1 MHPDFQQLMS
11 QATRLTR
18 SGNLAAATAAIQAAL
33 MGASP
38 TAASA
43 SPRYD
48 EADVI
53 DVEAREVPASTVSAA
68 ASSDSGSHSTPAP
81 SRARDDDVGQ
91 SPHTPAMPRAPG
103 ESSATP
109 GDYFTAGSFRNSA
122 GQRAYK
128 LYVPPGASGQARPLV
143 VMLHGCTQDADD
155 FAAGTAMNEAARKQ
169 GFYVL
174 YPVQPRETNPQ
185 KCWNWFKHNH
195 QQAGKGEPSILAD
208 MTRHVIA
215 EYGIDPRRVYVAGL
229 SAGGAMAAI
238 LANTYPQLY
247 AAAGVHSGLAAGAA
261 TDLPSALSAMKGI
274 GVRPGAASGTPVPTI
289 VFHGDRDATVHPSN
303 GDAVVAAS
311 AGANAQVQSQRVAG
325 ANRGRDSTKRV
336 YMDASGKVVAEYWVV
351 HGAGHAWAG
360 GSPKGSYT
368 DASGPDATQEMLRF
382 FFEHPLATKQ

>member
-1 MHPDFQQLMS
+1 MHPEFQQLMS

-33 MGASP
+33 LGVQP

-43 SPRYD
+43 APRYD

-53 DVEAREVPASTVSAA
+53 DVEAREVPARSPSASSPAA
-68 ASSDSGSHSTPAP
+68 AP
-81 SRARDDDVGQ
+81 SPARDDGAAPT
-91 SPHTPAMPRAPG
+91 SKPTHRAPG
-103 ESSATP
+103 ESSVTQ
-109 GDYFTAGSFRNSA
+109 GDFFTAGSFRNSA

-128 LYVPPGASGQARPLV
+128 LYVPPGVNGQARPLV

-215 EYGIDPRRVYVAGL
+215 EYGIDTRRVYVAGL

-238 LANTYPQLY
+238 LADTYPQLY

-261 TDLPSALSAMKGI
+261 KDLPSALSAMKGI
-274 GVRPGAASGTPVPTI
+274 GVRPGAVSSTPVPTI
-289 VFHGDRDATVHPSN
+289 VFHGDRDATVHPAN
-303 GDAVVAAS
+303 AGAVVAAS
-311 AGANAQVQSQRVAG
+311 AGGDARVQSQRVAG
-325 ANRGRDSTKRV
+325 ANQGRDSTKRV
-336 YMDASGKVVAEYWVV
+336 YTNAQGQVIAEYWEV

-368 DASGPDATQEMLRF
+368 DQSGPDATQEMLRF
-382 FFEHPLATKQ
+382 FFEHPLAVKQ

>member
-1 MHPDFQQLMS
+1 MHPEFQQLMS

-33 MGASP
+33 MGVQP

-43 SPRYD
+43 APRYD

-53 DVEAREVPASTVSAA
+53 DVEAREVPASSPSASSPAA
-68 ASSDSGSHSTPAP
+68 APSS
-81 SRARDDDVGQ
+81 ARDDGAAPT
-91 SPHTPAMPRAPG
+91 SKPTHRAPG
-103 ESSATP
+103 ESSATQ
-109 GDYFTAGSFRNSA
+109 GDFFTAGSFRNSA

-128 LYVPPGASGQARPLV
+128 LYVPPGVNGQARPLV

-155 FAAGTAMNEAARKQ
+155 FAAGTAMNDAARKQ

-215 EYGIDPRRVYVAGL
+215 EYGIDTRRVYVAGL

-238 LANTYPQLY
+238 LADTYPQLY

-261 TDLPSALSAMKGI
+261 KDLPSALSAMKGI
-274 GVRPGAASGTPVPTI
+274 GVRPGAASSTPVPTI
-289 VFHGDRDATVHPSN
+289 VFHGDRDSTVHPAN
-303 GDAVVAAS
+303 AGAVVAAS
-311 AGANAQVQSQRVAG
+311 AGADARVQSQRVAG
-325 ANRGRDSTKRV
+325 ANQGRDSTKRV
-336 YMDASGKVVAEYWVV
+336 YTNAQGKVLAEYWEV

-368 DASGPDATQEMLRF
+368 DLSGPDATQEMLRF
-382 FFEHPLATKQ
+382 FFEHPLAVKQ

>member
-1 MHPDFQQLMS
+1 MHPEFQQLMS

-33 MGASP
+33 MGVQP

-43 SPRYD
+43 APRYD

-53 DVEAREVPASTVSAA
+53 DVEAREVPARSPSASSPAA
-68 ASSDSGSHSTPAP
+68 AQSP
-81 SRARDDDVGQ
+81 ARDDGAAPT
-91 SPHTPAMPRAPG
+91 SKPTHRAPG
-103 ESSATP
+103 ESSATQ
-109 GDYFTAGSFRNSA
+109 GDFFTAGSFRNSA

-128 LYVPPGASGQARPLV
+128 LYVPPGVNGQARPLV

-155 FAAGTAMNEAARKQ
+155 FAAGTAMNEAAREQ

-215 EYGIDPRRVYVAGL
+215 EYGIDTRRVYVAGL

-238 LANTYPQLY
+238 LADTYPQLY

-261 TDLPSALSAMKGI
+261 KDLPSALSAMKGI
-274 GVRPGAASGTPVPTI
+274 GVRPGAVSSTPVPTI
-289 VFHGDRDATVHPSN
+289 VFHGDRDATVHPAN
-303 GDAVVAAS
+303 AGAVVAAS
-311 AGANAQVQSQRVAG
+311 AGADARVQSQRVSG
-325 ANRGRDSTKRV
+325 PNQGRDSTKRV
-336 YMDASGKVVAEYWVV
+336 YMNAQGQVLAEYWEV

-368 DASGPDATQEMLRF
+368 DQSGPDATEEMLRF
-382 FFEHPLATKQ
+382 FFEHPLALKQ

>member
-1 MHPDFQQLMS
+1 MHPEFQQLMS

-33 MGASP
+33 MGVQP

-43 SPRYD
+43 APRYD

-53 DVEAREVPASTVSAA
+53 DVEAREVPARSPS
-68 ASSDSGSHSTPAP
+68 ASSPATAP
-81 SRARDDDVGQ
+81 SSARDDGAAPT
-91 SPHTPAMPRAPG
+91 SKPTHRAPG
-103 ESSATP
+103 DSSATK
-109 GDYFTAGSFRNSA
+109 GDFFTAGSFRNTA

-128 LYVPPGASGQARPLV
+128 LYVPPGVNGQARPLV

-215 EYGIDPRRVYVAGL
+215 EYGIDTRRVYVAGL

-238 LANTYPQLY
+238 LADTYPQLY

-261 TDLPSALSAMKGI
+261 KDLPSALSAMKGI
-274 GVRPGAASGTPVPTI
+274 GVRPGAVSSTPVPTI
-289 VFHGDRDATVHPSN
+289 VFHGDRDATVHPAN
-303 GDAVVAAS
+303 AGALVAAS
-311 AGANAQVQSQRVAG
+311 AGGDARVQSQRVAG
-325 ANRGRDSTKRV
+325 ANQGRDSTKRV
-336 YMDASGKVVAEYWVV
+336 YTNAQGQVIAEYWEV

-368 DASGPDATQEMLRF
+368 DQSGPDATQEMLRF
-382 FFEHPLATKQ
+382 FFEHHLAVKQ

>member
-1 MHPDFQQLMS
+1 MHPEFQQLMS

-33 MGASP
+33 MGVQP

-43 SPRYD
+43 APRYD

-53 DVEAREVPASTVSAA
+53 DVEAREVPASSPSASSPAA
-68 ASSDSGSHSTPAP
+68 AP
-81 SRARDDDVGQ
+81 SPARDDGAAPT
-91 SPHTPAMPRAPG
+91 SKPTHRAPG
-103 ESSATP
+103 ESSATQ
-109 GDYFTAGSFRNSA
+109 GDFFTAGSFRNSA

-128 LYVPPGASGQARPLV
+128 LYVPPGVNGQARPLV

-155 FAAGTAMNEAARKQ
+155 FAAGTAMNEAAREQ
-169 GFYVL
+169 GFFVL

-215 EYGIDPRRVYVAGL
+215 EYGIDTRRVYVAGL

-238 LANTYPQLY
+238 LADTYPQLY

-261 TDLPSALSAMKGI
+261 KDLPSALSAMKGI
-274 GVRPGAASGTPVPTI
+274 GVRPGAASSTRVPTI
-289 VFHGDRDATVHPSN
+289 VFHGDRDATVHPAN
-303 GDAVVAAS
+303 AGAVVAAS
-311 AGANAQVQSQRVAG
+311 AGADARVQSQRVSG
-325 ANRGRDSTKRV
+325 ANQGRDSTKRV
-336 YMDASGKVVAEYWVV
+336 YTNAQGKVVAEYWEV

-368 DASGPDATQEMLRF
+368 DLSGPDATQEMLRF
-382 FFEHPLATKQ
+382 FFEHPLAVKQ

>member
-18 SGNLAAATAAIQAAL
+18 SGNLAAAAAAIQAAL

-43 SPRYD
+43 APRYD

-81 SRARDDDVGQ
+81 SQARDDDVGQ
-91 SPHTPAMPRAPG
+91 NPHTPATPRAPG

-128 LYVPPGASGQARPLV
+128 LYVPPGANGQARPLV

>member
-1 MHPDFQQLMS
+1 MHPEFQQLMS

-33 MGASP
+33 MGVQP

-43 SPRYD
+43 APRYD

-53 DVEAREVPASTVSAA
+53 DVEAREVPASSPSASSPAA
-68 ASSDSGSHSTPAP
+68 AP
-81 SRARDDDVGQ
+81 SPARDDGAAPT
-91 SPHTPAMPRAPG
+91 SKPTHRAPG
-103 ESSATP
+103 ESSATQ
-109 GDYFTAGSFRNSA
+109 GDFFTAGSFRNSA

-128 LYVPPGASGQARPLV
+128 LYVPPGVNGQARPLV

-155 FAAGTAMNEAARKQ
+155 FAAGTAMNEAAREQ
-169 GFYVL
+169 GFFVL

-215 EYGIDPRRVYVAGL
+215 EYGIDTRRVYVAGL

-238 LANTYPQLY
+238 LADTYPQLY

-261 TDLPSALSAMKGI
+261 KDLPSALSAMKGI
-274 GVRPGAASGTPVPTI
+274 GVRPGAASSTPVPTI
-289 VFHGDRDATVHPSN
+289 VFHGDRDATVHPAN
-303 GDAVVAAS
+303 AGAVVAAS
-311 AGANAQVQSQRVAG
+311 AGADARVQSQRVSG
-325 ANRGRDSTKRV
+325 ANQGRDSTKRV
-336 YMDASGKVVAEYWVV
+336 YTNAQGKVVAEYWEV

-368 DASGPDATQEMLRF
+368 DLSGPDATQEMLRF
-382 FFEHPLATKQ
+382 FFEHPLAVKQ